1 MPLWRFLDSPCKN
14 LRPKFLFVL
23 FLLSYSIGEVKID
36 NETFSLYVS
45 EMHMVQSDLQML
57 IEKTA
62 DFIWILCDVVKSGL
76 RESRACRACLL
87 TILGHAWFLSRFI
100 EALWLCCIQGHHTK
114 SFFTTRLR
122 LGIALQ
128 SPEVLH
134 FVGKDFP
141 FGLVPENEGAR
152 QNRNLKS
159 GKLMARIL
167 DQQQAARSL
176 EYSLLCP
183 FVVFIFLSY
192 TNLYSTS
199 FT

>member
-1 MPLWRFLDSPCKN
+1 
-14 LRPKFLFVL
+14 
-23 FLLSYSIGEVKID
+23 
-36 NETFSLYVS
+36 
-45 EMHMVQSDLQML
+45 MHIVQSDLQML
-57 IEKTA
+57 IAENA

-76 RESRACRACLL
+76 REPRACRACLL
-87 TILGHAWFLSRFI
+87 TVLGHAWFLSRFI
-100 EALWLCCIQGHHTK
+100 EALWLCCIQGHHAE

-122 LGIALQ
+122 LGIELQ

-141 FGLVPENEGAR
+141 FGLVPKNEGAR

-167 DQQQAARSL
+167 VFDQQQAARSL
-176 EYSLLCP
+176 EYSSLCS

-192 TNLYSTS
+192 TNVYSTS

>member
-1 MPLWRFLDSPCKN
+1 MNLARVARVYSRYWGMRGFCLDS
-14 LRPKFLFVL
+14 
-23 FLLSYSIGEVKID
+23 
-36 NETFSLYVS
+36 
-45 EMHMVQSDLQML
+45 
-57 IEKTA
+57 
-62 DFIWILCDVVKSGL
+62 
-76 RESRACRACLL
+76 SRRCGCVAFKA
-87 TILGHAWFLSRFI
+87 TT
-100 EALWLCCIQGHHTK
+100 QK
-114 SFFTTRLR
+114 VFFTTRLR
-122 LGIALQ
+122 LGIELQ

-167 DQQQAARSL
+167 VFDQQQAVRSL
-176 EYSLLCP
+176 EYSLLCS

-192 TNLYSTS
+192 TNVYSTS